1 MAPLKTAIGNY
12 GLTRPLKDGSVST
25 GGLQLEHIEVEPI
38 IAAMRRM
45 VRGLEFDVCECA
57 FTTYLSA
64 LSFEKPVTA
73 IPVFVTRNFHHRAV
87 FINTRSGIETP
98 KDLEGRTVGVNRGY
112 TVTTGLWVRG
122 ILQHEYGV
130 NLDKVTW
137 AATDDEHVAEFKL
150 PSNANYS
157 IKGKPILDLLA
168 SGEIPAAIGDLRSD
182 SPDIKPL
189 IANARDAGF
198 ASYRKTG
205 IYPLNHTIVIK
216 NSVLQARPGVAEELF
231 NAFKAAKKAYLA
243 RLDAGKDLTAADQT
257 AIELRQVVGDPFPYG
272 IEANRKALDVIVQ
285 YAVEQRVIPKR
296 VSVEEL
302 FAAGTHQ
309 LVG

>member
-1 MAPLKTAIGNY
+1 MPALKTAIGDY
-12 GLTRPLKDGSVST
+12 GITRPLKSGEVST
-25 GGLQLEHIEVEPI
+25 GPIELEHIKVEPI

-45 VRGLEFDVCECA
+45 VRGLEFDVCEMA

-64 LSFEKPVTA
+64 RAVGKPITA

-87 FINTRSGIETP
+87 FYNVKSGIKTP

-130 NLDKVTW
+130 DLDKITW

-150 PSNANYS
+150 PANANYS
-157 IKGKPILDLLA
+157 LRGRSIVELLE
-168 SGEIPAAIGDLRSD
+168 SGEIAAAVGDIRSD

-189 IANARDAGF
+189 IADARDAGY
-198 ASYRKTG
+198 ASFRKTG
-205 IYPLNHTIVIK
+205 VYPLNHSVVIK
-216 NSVLQARPGVAEELF
+216 NAVLEAQPRVAPELF
-231 NAFKAAKKAYLA
+231 NAFSASKKSFLR
-243 RLDAGKDLTAADQT
+243 RLDAGKDLAPADEAQV
-257 AIELRQVVGDPFPYG
+257 ALKKVVGDPFPFG
-272 IEANRKALDVIVQ
+272 LEANRKALEAIVQ
-285 YAVEQRVIPKR
+285 YAVEQRVIPKK

-302 FAAGTHQ
+302 FAANT
-309 LVG
+309 LALA